1 MAQINQSWTETG
13 PRQETETEEN
23 WGTETKAVGN
33 SGRETGE
40 SENSEESAQTEHSS
54 CRAVHYTLAQ
64 SLKILLP
71 NTWKPFS

>member
-1 MAQINQSWTETG
+1 VG
-13 PRQETETEEN
+13 EN
-23 WGTETKAVGN
+23 SIPIRSCLKKYQRVRAVGN
-33 SGRETGE
+33 SGSETGE